1 MMLLTYVRYIPPHR
15 RAVIAQMQK
24 IVYHD
29 YLPAVLGKKAA
40 KMAGFVA
47 ERTIYYS
54 DTDPTITNEFA
65 TAAYRY

>member
-1 MMLLTYVRYIPPHR
+1 
-15 RAVIAQMQK
+15 MQK